1 MAKNMTDP
9 SQGSFVEHLAWPPGA
24 WATLAP
30 GIGNSFESPK
40 KLRERLPTCLGF
52 QLQCL
57 SLARRRS
64 NSRFTRIELEDERK
78 RKSTL
83 GHGQR
88 LGRLGGGGGSD
99 GRPRGRMWAV
109 LEWVERGSVWS
120 DGAGG
125 GAAAPLCSGGL
136 AVVAGA
142 GRDDQTRSFEVYCW
156 VSLGWRNKHS
166 SLGSIDGPLEIY
178 NIMTWVTG

>member
-1 MAKNMTDP
+1 MTDP

-136 AVVAGA
+136 AVVAGETIRRGASRFTA
-142 GRDDQTRSFEVYCW
+142 GFRWAGETNTRHWALLTVHLRYT
-156 VSLGWRNKHS
+156 
-166 SLGSIDGPLEIY
+166 I
-178 NIMTWVTG
+178 

>member
-88 LGRLGGGGGSD
+88 LGRLGGGGESRRSD
-99 GRPRGRMWAV
+99 TGKDV
-109 LEWVERGSVWS
+109 GSVGMG
-120 DGAGG
+120 GAGVGLVRRRRRGCCRSALLWWTG
-125 GAAAPLCSGGL
+125 GGG
-136 AVVAGA
+136 

-178 NIMTWVTG
+178 NIMTWLTG

>member
-1 MAKNMTDP
+1 MANNMTDP

-109 LEWVERGSVWS
+109 LEWVERGSVRRRRLGCCRSALLWWT
-120 DGAGG
+120 GG
-125 GAAAPLCSGGL
+125 GGGRRARRSDEEL
-136 AVVAGA
+136 RGLLLGFVGLEK
-142 GRDDQTRSFEVYCW
+142 QTLVIGLY
-156 VSLGWRNKHS
+156 
-166 SLGSIDGPLEIY
+166 
-178 NIMTWVTG
+178 

>member
-1 MAKNMTDP
+1 LANNMTDP

-88 LGRLGGGGGSD
+88 LGRLGGGGESRRSD
-99 GRPRGRMWAV
+99 TGKDV
-109 LEWVERGSVWS
+109 GSVGMG
-120 DGAGG
+120 GAGVG
-125 GAAAPLCSGGL
+125 QTAPAGVLPLRSALVDWRWWRAPGETIRRGASRFT
-136 AVVAGA
+136 AGFRWA
-142 GRDDQTRSFEVYCW
+142 GETNTRHWALLTVHLRYT
-156 VSLGWRNKHS
+156 
-166 SLGSIDGPLEIY
+166 I
-178 NIMTWVTG
+178 